1 MESESEKTRASHHR
15 PEGDPPSE
23 EKTGPQAGRFRQ
35 VGQQVDRAA
44 QEAERLIAYLNN
56 EVVPAVRQHSSSGL
70 RKAAEKL
77 AEFANYLDSKQR
89 H

>member
-1 MESESEKTRASHHR
+1 MDSESEKTRASHQQ
-15 PEGDPPSE
+15 PAG
-23 EKTGPQAGRFRQ
+23 EKTGPRAGRFRQ

-77 AEFANYLDSKQR
+77 AEFANYLESKQR

>member
-1 MESESEKTRASHHR
+1 MNSESEKNRASHHQ
-15 PEGDPPSE
+15 PAG
-23 EKTGPQAGRFRQ
+23 EKTGAQAGRFRQ

>member
-1 MESESEKTRASHHR
+1 MDSESQKTRASHHR
-15 PEGDPPSE
+15 PEGDQPAE

-77 AEFANYLDSKQR
+77 AAFANYLESKQR

>member
-1 MESESEKTRASHHR
+1 MNSESEKNRASHHQTAGEQ
-15 PEGDPPSE
+15 PAE
-23 EKTGPQAGRFRQ
+23 EPRGPQAGRFRQ